1 MYYWVILSKTT
12 YYKFQQVYG
21 GDYMAILTL
30 KIDEIEKQ
38 LLQEYA
44 EEHDLTVS

>member
-1 MYYWVILSKTT
+1 MA
-12 YYKFQQVYG
+12 
-21 GDYMAILTL
+21 AILTL

-44 EEHDLTVS
+44 EEHDLTVSQIIRRLIKELLDKEVRT

>member
-1 MYYWVILSKTT
+1 
-12 YYKFQQVYG
+12 
-21 GDYMAILTL
+21 MAILTL

-44 EEHDLTVS
+44 EEHDLTVSQIIRRLIKELLDKEVRT

>member
-1 MYYWVILSKTT
+1 MA
-12 YYKFQQVYG
+12 
-21 GDYMAILTL
+21 AILTL

>member
-1 MYYWVILSKTT
+1 MA
-12 YYKFQQVYG
+12 
-21 GDYMAILTL
+21 AILTL
-30 KIDEIEKQ
+30 KSDEIEKQ

>member
-1 MYYWVILSKTT
+1 
-12 YYKFQQVYG
+12 
-21 GDYMAILTL
+21 MAILTL

-44 EEHDLTVS
+44 EEKDLTVSQILRRLIKEFLDAEVRS